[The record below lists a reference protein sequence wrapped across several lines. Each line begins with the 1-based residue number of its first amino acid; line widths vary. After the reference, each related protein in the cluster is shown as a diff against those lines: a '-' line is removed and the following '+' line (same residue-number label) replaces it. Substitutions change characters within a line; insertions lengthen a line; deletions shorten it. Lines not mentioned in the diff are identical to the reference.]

1 MDQFNKTRVLNR
13 MRKGI
18 VSGVYPTMVTPFKE
32 DLAIDYTALER
43 LISWY
48 TDKGIDGLFSV
59 CQSSAMFELSRRERK
74 ELCRKTVELAGGRF
88 PVMASGHISDTISD
102 QVDELMDMAEAGA
115 DALVLVSN
123 RLASPDQNDATWL
136 KSLETLLAA
145 LPDTIPLGVYECP
158 YPYKRLLSEEIILAL
173 IATNRF
179 QFIKDTCCNPSLIA
193 KRAALVKGTNVKF
206 FNANAATLL
215 YSLRQGYAGYS
226 GVMANFHPELYR
238 KLCHNWESMGKS
250 AEELQNYLGTASII
264 EYQSYPANAKYAFM
278 KEGIFPT
285 AICRHADTR
294 YALLHDSQIFEINQF
309 RALSADMCAKFLSEK
324 GAQ

>member
-1 MDQFNKTRVLNR
+1 
-13 MRKGI
+13 MRKEI

-32 DLAIDYTALER
+32 NLAIDYEALER
-43 LISWY
+43 LINWY
-48 TDKGIDGLFSV
+48 SEKGIDGLFSV

-74 ELCRKTVELAGGRF
+74 QLCRKTVELSGGRF
-88 PVMASGHISDTISD
+88 PVMASGHISDSISD
-102 QVDELMDMAEAGA
+102 QVEELMDMAESGA

-123 RLASPDQNDATWL
+123 RLASPDQNDAAWL
-136 KSLETLLAA
+136 TSLEKLMAA
-145 LPDTIPLGVYECP
+145 LPDTIPLGLYECP
-158 YPYKRLLSEEIILAL
+158 YPYKRILSEEVLIAL
-173 IATNRF
+173 IATKRF

-193 KRAALVKGTNVKF
+193 KRAALAKGSNVKF

-250 AEELQNYLGTASII
+250 AEELQNYIGTASVI
-264 EYQSYPANAKYAFM
+264 ECQSYPANAKYALM
-278 KEGIFPT
+278 KEGIFST
-285 AICRHADTR
+285 EICRRSDAR
-294 YALLHDSQIFEINQF
+294 YTVLSDSQRLEVDQF
-309 RALSADMCAKFLSEK
+309 RALSADMCARFLPETER